1 MKFLQNLDKL
11 AKMYD
16 DVQNELGKGKG
27 SSSPNKRG
35 GPARIPLATGTN
47 DPEYAQ
53 KAATVSAYTQFVFI
67 RNCMFFY
74 CNSARS
80 LLDVSLHTGVL

>member
-1 MKFLQNLDKL
+1 LPADFAATMKFLQNLDKL

-27 SSSPNKRG
+27 SSSPDKRG
-35 GPARIPLATGTN
+35 GPSKIPLSNGAN

-53 KAATVSAYTQFVFI
+53 KAATVSA
-67 RNCMFFY
+67 
-74 CNSARS
+74 
-80 LLDVSLHTGVL
+80 